1 MLLGRPWLK
10 LSNAVT
16 DWAKGCITY
25 GSRDNRTKMITK
37 PRNSKRAEHKIDSSS
52 DSSYNSNEETDGD
65 ANDSYYTKEEKQK
78 NEDGVGPLKCLGPGL
93 YGWEGNDEFVE

>member
-1 MLLGRPWLK
+1 MK

-37 PRNSKRAEHKIDSSS
+37 PRNSKRAEHEVDSSS

-78 NEDGVGPLKCLGPGL
+78 NKDGVGPLKCLGPGL
-93 YGWEGNDEFVE
+93 YRWEGNDEFVE